1 MAEPAI
7 TVEVLHAGVQRT
19 WCCRVSL
26 PAGSTAMQA
35 VEAAGLLPSLPAEVL
50 APLRLGIFSR
60 RIEAGH
66 VLRDGDRV
74 EIYRPLALDPM
85 ASRRRRAG
93 QG

>member
-1 MAEPAI
+1 MAEPGI
-7 TVEVLHAGVQRT
+7 TVEVVHAGVHGVRRR
-19 WCCRVSL
+19 RVSL

-35 VEAAGLLPSLPAEVL
+35 VEAAGWLGELPAEVSE
-50 APLRLGIFSR
+50 PLRLGIHSR
-60 RIEAGH
+60 RIEADQ

-74 EIYRPLALDPM
+74 EIYRSLALDPM

>member
-1 MAEPAI
+1 MAEPVI
-7 TVEVLHAGVQRT
+7 TVEVVHAGVRRI
-19 WCCRVSL
+19 WRCRVSL

-35 VEAAGLLPSLPAEVL
+35 VEAAGLLPSLPLEAGS
-50 APLRLGIFSR
+50 PLRLGIFSR
-60 RIEAGH
+60 RVDAGH

-74 EIYRPLALDPM
+74 EIYRSLALDPM

>member
-1 MAEPAI
+1 MAEPTI
-7 TVEVLHAGVQRT
+7 TVEVVHAGAQRA
-19 WCCRVSL
+19 WRCRVSL

-35 VEAAGLLPSLPAEVL
+35 VEAAGLLSSLPAEL
-50 APLRLGIFSR
+50 PSPLRLGIYSR
-60 RIEAGH
+60 RIDADH

-74 EIYRPLALDPM
+74 EIYRSLALDPM

>member
-1 MAEPAI
+1 MAESAI
-7 TVEVLHAGVQRT
+7 TVEVVHAGAQRT
-19 WCCRVSL
+19 WRCRVSL

-35 VEAAGLLPSLPAEVL
+35 VEAAGLLSPLPAEVVN
-50 APLRLGIFSR
+50 PLRLGIFSR
-60 RIEAGH
+60 RIDADH

-74 EIYRPLALDPM
+74 EIYRSLALDPM

>member
-7 TVEVLHAGVQRT
+7 TVEVMHAGTQRI
-19 WCCRVSL
+19 WRCRVSL

-35 VEAAGLLPSLPAEVL
+35 VQAVEWLPQLPAEAL
-50 APLRLGIFSR
+50 DPLRLGIFSR
-60 RIEAGH
+60 RIDADQ

>member
-1 MAEPAI
+1 MAEPGV
-7 TVEVLHAGVQRT
+7 TVEVVHAGMHGVRRRHVT
-19 WCCRVSL
+19 L
-26 PAGSTAMQA
+26 PVGSTVMQA
-35 VEAAGLLPSLPAEVL
+35 VEAVGWLAELPAEVL
-50 APLRLGIFSR
+50 EPLRLGIHSR
-60 RIEAGH
+60 RVEADQ